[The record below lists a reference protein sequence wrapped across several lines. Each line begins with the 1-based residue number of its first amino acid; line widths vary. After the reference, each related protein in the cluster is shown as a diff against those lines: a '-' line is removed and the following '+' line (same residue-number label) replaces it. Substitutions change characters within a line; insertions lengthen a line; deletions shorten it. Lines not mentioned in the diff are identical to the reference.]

1 MLRNR
6 VGFLLLTGLFFALG
20 ALVACGGSAEPDAEF
35 KGNAGVVSTPVPA
48 VATKAPEVKEATAV
62 PKAVEK
68 VEVMAKPAGSLTI
81 ATRNLRSGAGTP
93 MFCTAGCAETI
104 YLSGVNETLTGVE
117 AGPGGPLD
125 PRNIGQLAE
134 SWTIADDLA
143 YMDFKLVKG
152 IPFHSSNGKDYGDM
166 TAADVAFSYNNA
178 NAARNPESIHGQ
190 AGDFAPFIAEVEAL
204 DPLTVRMNFTLMY
217 SAMPLRYIGPFYQSA
232 AIVSK
237 KAFDELGKEGMREVF
252 TGTGP
257 FKFIEWRKSEIIV
270 TEAVEDHWR
279 KTASIKDVNIRDIP
293 EASTRV
299 AMLETGEAA
308 IGTDIPFKDVVR
320 MQKGGKFKLQRDNG
334 YSQEISIFLA
344 GNYWSTVHPQKGT
357 KLERPRV
364 DKPWVGFYDDPASM
378 ERAQKVRHALAMS
391 YDREAIN
398 DSILEGLG
406 EPNYL
411 NQISI
416 NQEGWMDKWEIPF
429 DPEGARALLKEAGY
443 EPGSFTIDMWIGPGG
458 TRVELGEA
466 VAGYWL
472 QELGLE
478 TNLDRIT
485 YTKYRPGL
493 VQRTTSTFFMSGG
506 DEGKSGFPVH
516 WPKGMQGSAIT
527 DGGWGPGLED
537 PWYAQHFFKMNKE
550 PDAVKRMGMTE
561 EYFDHVTEVML
572 QPGVVEL
579 PIHPLYNTDAI
590 VAWDEHPSMNGNIGG
605 VNSIE
610 TIVLK

>member
-1 MLRNR
+1 MPRIR
-6 VGFLLLTGLFFALG
+6 FSFLFLMGLFLTLG
-20 ALVACGGSAEPDAEF
+20 IILACGSADEPQATT
-35 KGNAGVVSTPVPA
+35 APAAAAATSVPVPV
-48 VATKAPEVKEATAV
+48 VAATSAPEVMTA
-62 PKAVEK
+62 
-68 VEVMAKPAGSLTI
+68 PAGKLTI

-93 MFCTAGCAETI
+93 MFCTAGCAETV
-104 YLSGVNETLTGVE
+104 YLAGINETLTGVE

-125 PRNIGQLAE
+125 PQNIPQLAE
-134 SWTIADDLA
+134 SWTIAPDLS
-143 YMDFKLVKG
+143 YMDFKLRKG
-152 IPFHSSNGKDYGDM
+152 IPFHSSNGVDYGDL
-166 TAADVAFSYNNA
+166 TAEDVAFSYNNA
-178 NAARNPESIHGQ
+178 NAARNPDSIHGQ
-190 AGDFAPFIAEVEAL
+190 AGDFAPFIGEVVAI
-204 DPLTVRMNFTLMY
+204 DANNVRMNFTLMY

-237 KAFDELGKEGMREVF
+237 KAFDELGEEGMREVF

-257 FKFIEWRKSEIIV
+257 FKFVEWRKSEIIV
-270 TEAVEDHWR
+270 TEAVPNHWR
-279 KTASIKDVNIRDIP
+279 KTASIKDVDIRDIP

-308 IGTDIPFKDVVR
+308 IGTDIPFKDVLR
-320 MQKGGKFKLQRDNG
+320 LQKEGYKLNRDNG
-334 YSQEISIFLA
+334 YSQEISIFMA

-357 KLERPRV
+357 PLERPKV
-364 DKPWVGFYDDPASM
+364 DKPWVGIFGDADSM
-378 ERAQKVRHALAMS
+378 ERARKVRQALAMA
-391 YDREAIN
+391 YDRNAIN

-406 EPNYL
+406 EPSYL

-416 NQEGWMDKWEIPF
+416 KQDGWMDKWEIPF

-466 VAGYWL
+466 VAGFWL
-472 QELGLE
+472 KELGLE

-493 VQRTTSTFFMSGG
+493 VQRTTNTFFMSGG

-527 DGGWGPGLED
+527 DGGWGPGFED
-537 PWYAQHFFKMNKE
+537 PWYSQHFFKMNKE
-550 PDAVKRMGMTE
+550 PDAVKRMAMTE
-561 EYFDHVTEVML
+561 EYFDHVTDVML

-579 PIHPLYNTDAI
+579 PWHPMYNTEAI
-590 VAWDEHPSMNGNIGG
+590 ASWDEHPSMNGNIGG